1 MGIPMAERLNDTA
14 GDMIALMQDPSDFE
28 PRPAPLNMPRQVLE
42 RPQAPSLLD
51 RVSRLFMRNA

>member
-14 GDMIALMQDPSDFE
+14 GDMIALMQDLSDFE

-51 RVSRLFMRNA
+51 RVSRMFMRNA

>member
-1 MGIPMAERLNDTA
+1 MGVPMAERLNETA
-14 GDMIALMQDPSDFE
+14 SDMIVLRQDLSAFA

-51 RVSRLFMRNA
+51 RVSRMFMRNA

>member
-14 GDMIALMQDPSDFE
+14 GDMIALMQDLSDFE

>member
-1 MGIPMAERLNDTA
+1 MAERLNETA
-14 GDMIALMQDPSDFE
+14 SDMIVLRQDLSAFA